1 MNLVAWDFIQQE
13 KVGQAQ
19 VVNCVGFLIKMKK
32 VKKEQKKP
40 NYIDD
45 FLNQNF
51 HYYGVDVDFKRTQC
65 GGSSCD
71 KCDGYSRCS
80 RIISTQV
87 ESVDLVSIMNSYV
100 NETKLS
106 EIETYCLD
114 RILRIEKLYDKDSF
128 EVNTCSG
135 YYGDEVESVHI
146 VSDVK
151 QAIKNKLN
159 EISNLSDVEK
169 IKKVLEYEY
178 GYLLD
183 SIKDATLVEI
193 KEVPFD
199 SIKVGNESYHSKIKD
214 FEMYKDY
221 EGPIAICSS
230 VNNSILRKYPSLV
243 NFNKKIIESHDCCS
257 IIDGYHRYSAAKL
270 NKKDVV
276 KIIVLE

>member
-1 MNLVAWDFIQQE
+1 
-13 KVGQAQ
+13 
-19 VVNCVGFLIKMKK
+19 MKK
-32 VKKEQKKP
+32 VKKEQIES
-40 NYIDD
+40 NHLRD

-51 HYYGVDVDFKRTQC
+51 YYHGVDVDYERTQC

-80 RIISTQV
+80 RIISTRV
-87 ESVDLVSIMNSYV
+87 ESVDLASIMNSYTD
-100 NETKLS
+100 ETKLS

-114 RILRIEKLYDKDSF
+114 RILRIEKLYDKNSF

-183 SIKDATLVEI
+183 AIKDAKSVEI

-199 SIKVGNESYHSKIKD
+199 SIKIGNDSYHSKIKD

-221 EGPIAICSS
+221 DGPIAVCD
-230 VNNSILRKYPSLV
+230 
-243 NFNKKIIESHDCCS
+243 IIPLGLQKTSAMYK

-270 NKKDVV
+270 NKKDTV
-276 KIIVLE
+276 KIIVLQ

>member
-1 MNLVAWDFIQQE
+1 
-13 KVGQAQ
+13 
-19 VVNCVGFLIKMKK
+19 MKK

-87 ESVDLVSIMNSYV
+87 EFVNFNLIMNSYTD
-100 NETKLS
+100 ETKLS
-106 EIETYCLD
+106 EIEKYCLD

-128 EVNTCSG
+128 EVNTGRG
-135 YYGDEVESVHI
+135 YYGEEIESVHI
-146 VSDVK
+146 TYEVK
-151 QAIKNKLN
+151 ESIKNKLN
-159 EISNLSDVEK
+159 EISTLSDVEK

-183 SIKDATLVEI
+183 SIKDASSVEL
-193 KEVPFD
+193 KEVSFD
-199 SIKVGNESYHSKIKD
+199 SIKIGNESYHSKIKD
-214 FEMYKDY
+214 FLSQ
-221 EGPIAICSS
+221 C
-230 VNNSILRKYPSLV
+230 
-243 NFNKKIIESHDCCS
+243 
-257 IIDGYHRYSAAKL
+257 
-270 NKKDVV
+270 
-276 KIIVLE
+276 